1 MEPTPLS
8 PDLSRIVGP
17 RRTPTRRSAA
27 SETLVDRDALPP
39 DVALDPDLVTML
51 RRHPVVAV
59 PTGPSATST
68 EAWPQP
74 RFLPHL
80 VLFDRWC
87 EPIVPIG
94 RWDGATEWRAGG
106 SPRPIR
112 SLRRRGGRKAAQARR
127 SPRRPDPGRGRPAR
141 HRGAVAW

>member
-8 PDLSRIVGP
+8 PELSRIVGP

-68 EAWPQP
+68 EAWSQA
-74 RFLPHL
+74 R
-80 VLFDRWC
+80 
-87 EPIVPIG
+87 
-94 RWDGATEWRAGG
+94 ATWARDTPWRAATSETRATTFRSASTLAAYRL
-106 SPRPIR
+106 SP
-112 SLRRRGGRKAAQARR
+112 
-127 SPRRPDPGRGRPAR
+127 
-141 HRGAVAW
+141 